1 MTIPKTPCYGCD
13 KRTVTCHCGCKE
25 YKSFKEAMADY
36 NAVINSE
43 KDKEREM
50 RSYEIRNINKRT
62 HKR

>member
-1 MTIPKTPCYGCD
+1 MTMPKTPCYGCD
-13 KRTVTCHCGCKE
+13 KRTVTCHCECDD
-25 YKSFKEAMADY
+25 YAMFKSAMSDY

-50 RSYEIRNINKRT
+50 RSYEIRNFNKRT